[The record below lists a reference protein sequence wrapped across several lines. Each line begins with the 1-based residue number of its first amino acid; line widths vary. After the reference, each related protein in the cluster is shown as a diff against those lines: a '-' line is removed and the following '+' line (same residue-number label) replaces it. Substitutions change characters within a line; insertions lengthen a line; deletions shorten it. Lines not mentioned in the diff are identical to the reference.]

1 MDRNRLN
8 SLGVIELRENN
19 YNDSSLL
26 TRALTNI
33 KKRNISKNT
42 HSHSHSPSMFGI
54 LKSADNANN
63 LFDVAR

>member
-33 KKRNISKNT
+33 KKRNINKNT
-42 HSHSHSPSMFGI
+42 HSHSPSMFGI

-63 LFDVAR
+63 LFEVAR